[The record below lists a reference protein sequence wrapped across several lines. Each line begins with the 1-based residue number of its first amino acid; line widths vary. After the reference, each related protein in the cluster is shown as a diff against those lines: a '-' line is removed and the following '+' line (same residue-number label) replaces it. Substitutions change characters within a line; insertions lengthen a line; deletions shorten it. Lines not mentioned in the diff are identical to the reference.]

1 MENND
6 EIWLDETGVFIAAGM
21 GDTKKAVV
29 SIFSGN
35 FGEERVGYFITD
47 IVEVL
52 NSLRLYGREV
62 KSAQVNID
70 GNQYDMLYLEQE

>member
-1 MENND
+1 M
-6 EIWLDETGVFIAAGM
+6 
-21 GDTKKAVV
+21 

-35 FGEERVGYFITD
+35 FGEEKAGYFITD

-52 NSLRLYGREV
+52 KALRLFEREV

-70 GNQYDMLYLEQE
+70 GNQYDMLYLEKE